1 MQAGLTA
8 QASQHSRIIQEVGLR
23 KVHHDT
29 SLREISDAQRDF
41 LANANSLAEP
51 QSLNLNRA
59 GDVDEEIGP
68 ESPTIDTRIREECL
82 QPRHGRRCEE
92 MERARVQVRAGRLVR
107 VFR

>member
-1 MQAGLTA
+1 M
-8 QASQHSRIIQEVGLR
+8 R